1 MIIEFFKNK
10 YHLLIILLGIIFFLP
25 FLGGIHLFDWDEIN
39 FAESSREMLLTGDY
53 FKVQINFEPF
63 QEKPP
68 FFFWLQ
74 ALSMSIF
81 GVNEFAARFPNA
93 IIGIITLLLIFRI
106 GTRLKN
112 ENFGIIWAL
121 IYIAS
126 LLPHLYYKSGII
138 DPVFNLFIFLGIVF
152 LIKTHNCNINKL
164 RTKSIIL
171 SGVFIGLA
179 IITKGPVGLLLLLLT
194 FLIYWI
200 SIKFKKIISIKEII
214 LFGITAFLITVLWF
228 GYELTQNGPWFIIEF
243 IEYQLELFSQPVA
256 GHKQPIYYHF
266 VVILLGCFP
275 MSIIAIPRLFR
286 SNKSDSIDFEKW
298 MRILFWTVLILFTI
312 VSTKIVHY
320 SSMCYLPLSFL
331 ASLELYERREQILN
345 KSLINNLVLS
355 FGILFSFILTL
366 LPIIAFNKE
375 TLLLPY
381 IKNQASILA
390 LKTEV
395 IWHGTEFLIGV
406 FFAFCV
412 VLLYYHLKQ
421 NRIIKAL
428 ISIVIGTGITL
439 QLYSVF
445 VVPKIEQY
453 SQGAAIEF
461 YESVANKDKYI
472 CTLGFKS
479 YAQYFYGKTKILDS
493 SSALFKEKHRILE
506 TMNARSYN
514 DLNRKEKNNFDSFV
528 VNFLAK
534 GEIDKTAYFVSK
546 INKDNYL
553 KNKEQIKFLYTK
565 GGFTFYKR
573 ESKQK
578 KQ

>member
-1 MIIEFFKNK
+1 MINKILKNK
-10 YHLLIILLGIIFFLP
+10 YHILIILLGIIFFIP
-25 FLGGIHLFDWDEIN
+25 FLGNIHLFDWDEIN
-39 FAESSREMLLTGDY
+39 FAESSREMLITGDY

-93 IIGIITLLLIFRI
+93 IIGIITLLVIFKI

-112 ENFGIIWAL
+112 KSFGLIWVL

-152 LIKTHNCNINKL
+152 LIKTHNCNIKKL

-171 SGVFIGLA
+171 SGVFIGFA
-179 IITKGPVGLLLLLLT
+179 IITKGPVGLLILLLT

-200 SIKFKKIISIKEII
+200 SIRFKKIISIKEII
-214 LFGITAFLITVLWF
+214 LFGITAFLITSLWF
-228 GYELTQNGPWFIIEF
+228 GYEVIKNGPWFIIEF
-243 IEYQLELFSQPVA
+243 IQYQLELFSQPVA
-256 GHKQPIYYHF
+256 GHKQPVYYHF
-266 VVILLGCFP
+266 IVILLGCFP

-286 SNKSDSIDFEKW
+286 INNSDSIDFEKW

-331 ASLELYERREQILN
+331 ATLELYERREQILN
-345 KSLINNLVLS
+345 KRLINILVIS
-355 FGILFSFILTL
+355 FGILFSIILTL
-366 LPIIAFNKE
+366 LPIITFNKE

-381 IKNQASILA
+381 LKSQASISA

-395 IWHGTEFLIGV
+395 IWSGTEFLIGL
-406 FFAFCV
+406 FFALCV
-412 VLLYYHLKQ
+412 AILYYQLKQ
-421 NRIIKAL
+421 NKIINAL
-428 ISIVIGTGITL
+428 ISIVIGAGITL

-461 YESVANKDKYI
+461 YESIADKDKYLT
-472 CTLGFKS
+472 TLGFKS

-506 TMNARSYN
+506 TMNAKSYN

-534 GEIDKTAYFVSK
+534 GEIDKTTYFVSK

-553 KNKEQIKFLYTK
+553 RTKEEIKFLYTK

-573 ESKQK
+573 EPK
-578 KQ
+578 